1 MELPAED
8 VEKLGTLIRERIGRD
23 IRQGT
28 QYLQEY
34 APTCLVLFLVGLENG
49 NIRMAPTGLRWPKRG
64 DGGSGVPNN
73 QKLTGERGD
82 MGRDFL
88 LNFFNDRG
96 WELVYTIKR
105 PPRPQSLFQVSELP
119 LSDFCRRFITAK
131 FPNGLFRHQIEAL
144 HSFLDGSDVGITT
157 GTASGK
163 SAIFYAAA
171 IEAICRDPGMRVL
184 AIYPLKALAREQ
196 EQRWTAAF
204 GAAGLPPN
212 GIARLD
218 GDVPVSQRIALLRKA
233 AVVVATP
240 DILHAWLLPNI
251 GDSVVYNFIRQ
262 LRLIVVDEVHVYTG
276 VFGSNAAFLF
286 RRLEHIMAIAGSR
299 TSYIV
304 ASATINEPL
313 EHFRALFGRNFSL
326 IDESFDTSG
335 QHELE
340 IFMVR
345 PETTRDLLTSISK
358 FLQELARRTT
368 FRFIAFVDSRKQT
381 ELVATILKRGTD
393 QEDSIEDIGPDMEHL
408 KKLEVLPYRAGFEE
422 EDRAIIQDRL
432 TSGKLRGVIS
442 TSALELGIDI
452 PHLDAGILV
461 GVPRSNTSLLQRI
474 GRIGRQHPGIV
485 VILHNGDLYSEA
497 VFRKPEEIFNRPLA
511 EGALYL
517 ENPRV
522 QYIHAMCLARIGGEH
537 DQACIRAGRDA
548 EDSFTT
554 EVNWPPGFVTLCEE
568 ERAGEVPTDLQSM
581 KMEAGDMPHHVYP
594 LRDVESQFTV
604 ELHQGPHR
612 ERLGSL
618 SYGQVMREAYPGAIY
633 YYTTIPHRVYQ
644 VLPRA
649 KVVRVRR
656 ERYYTTRPLVLPS
669 AVFPNLSPGNVHRAG
684 RLGELFLIEANL
696 QIKETVCGFKERRG
710 STEITERY
718 PLSPSTGIKA
728 LQEFFSRNYFTT
740 GVIIVHPTLALPGV
754 NVEELAQLIYEC
766 FLMEIP
772 FERQDINWSAGK
784 LRITR
789 GPLEEGTR
797 FIALY
802 DQTYG
807 SLRLSGRLLEPG
819 VLGKVLN
826 KAEELVRVDTLF
838 SSLTEETVKV
848 LQTIAKATQ
857 ETFAEQLELAAVEAA
872 PVLDS
877 CPGQRIQIILPGSVG
892 LDQLSGNIEF
902 FVEGVFYSPR
912 EGGLRYRGRHVY
924 DSDPDVKITIPVE
937 NLIPVPGESRLG
949 WYDLET
955 GEIIEV

>member
-1 MELPAED
+1 MCFVLHLFPSNQQKVVDISRKTGGVCRNNPELTDE
-8 VEKLGTLIRERIGRD
+8 
-23 IRQGT
+23 
-28 QYLQEY
+28 
-34 APTCLVLFLVGLENG
+34 
-49 NIRMAPTGLRWPKRG
+49 
-64 DGGSGVPNN
+64 GGA
-73 QKLTGERGD
+73 
-82 MGRDFL
+82 MGRDLL
-88 LNFFNDRG
+88 LNFFHERG
-96 WELVYTIKR
+96 WELVRTINR
-105 PPRPQSLFQVSELP
+105 AARSRSLFPVSELP
-119 LSDFCRRFITAK
+119 LSDFCRRFVSAQ
-131 FPNGLFRHQIEAL
+131 FPDGLFRHQIEAL
-144 HSFLDGSDVGITT
+144 HRFRDGSDVGITT

-163 SAIFYAAA
+163 SVIFYAAA
-171 IEAICRDPGMRVL
+171 IESISRDPGMRVL

-204 GAAGLPPN
+204 SAAGLPPD

-218 GDVPVSQRIALLRKA
+218 GDVPVSQRATLLRKA
-233 AVVVATP
+233 AVIVATP

-251 GDSVVYNFIRQ
+251 GDSVVYNFIRR
-262 LRLIVVDEVHVYTG
+262 LRLIIVDEVHVYSG

-286 RRLEHIMAIAGSR
+286 RRLEHTMAIAGGR
-299 TSYIV
+299 ASYIV
-304 ASATINEPL
+304 ASATIKEPL
-313 EHFRALFGRNFSL
+313 EHFQALFGRDFSL

-345 PETTRDLLTSISK
+345 PETTKDLLTSVSK
-358 FLQELARRTT
+358 LLQELARKTA

-393 QEDSIEDIGPDMEHL
+393 QEETTEDFGSETDHL
-408 KKLEVLPYRAGFEE
+408 KKLDVLPYRAGFEE

-432 TSGKLRGVIS
+432 TSGGLRGVVS

-452 PHLDAGILV
+452 PHLDVGILV

-474 GRIGRQHPGIV
+474 GRIGRQRPGIV

-497 VFRKPEEIFNRPLA
+497 VFREPAEILNRPLA

-537 DQACIRAGRDA
+537 DQACVRAGKDA

-554 EVNWPPGFVTLCEE
+554 EVNWPPGFVTLCKD
-568 ERAGEVPTDLQSM
+568 ERAGEVPADLQSM
-581 KMEAGDMPHHVYP
+581 KMEAGDTPHHVYP

-604 ELHQGPHR
+604 EFHQGPHR

-618 SYGQVMREAYPGAIY
+618 SYGQVMREAYPGAVY

-656 ERYYTTRPLVLPS
+656 ERYYTTRPLVKPS
-669 AVFPNLSPGNVHRAG
+669 MVFPNLSPGNVHRAG
-684 RLGELFLIEANL
+684 RFGELFLIEANL

-718 PLSPSTGIKA
+718 PLSPNTGIRA
-728 LQEFFSRNYFTT
+728 LQDFFSRNYFTT
-740 GVIIVHPTLALPGV
+740 GVIIIHPALALPGV
-754 NVEELAQLIYEC
+754 NVEEVAQLTYEC

-772 FERQDINWSAGK
+772 FERQDINWAAGK

-807 SLRLSGRLLEPG
+807 SLHLSGRLLEPG
-819 VLGKVLN
+819 VSGKVFT
-826 KAEELVRVDTLF
+826 KAAELARVDTLF
-838 SSLTEETVKV
+838 ADLTEETVKA
-848 LQTIAKATQ
+848 LQTIAQATQ
-857 ETFAEQLELAAVEAA
+857 ETYAEVPELAVVEAA
-872 PVLDS
+872 PTSDLG
-877 CPGQRIQIILPGSVG
+877 PGQRIRIILPGSVG
-892 LDQLSGNIEF
+892 LDQFSGNAEF
-902 FVEGVFYSPR
+902 CVDGVFYSPR
-912 EGGLRYRGRHVY
+912 DGGLRYRGRHAH
-924 DSDPDVKITIPVE
+924 DSDPTVRTTIPVE
-937 NLIPVPGESRLG
+937 NLVPVPGESRLG

-955 GEIIEV
+955 GEIIEG